1 MKRIA
6 YVLILIF
13 LFQACIPVKTAAVP
27 TVQSQATERP
37 TPVITAPTATTG
49 TSNTGPATA
58 PVGHTDIPS
67 TTSKAYSTMHD
78 NEEST
83 TFESKGVREG
93 DDFSRNHFE
102 RPFTSNVME
111 YLPQLDIMDFS
122 IAKDDTFF
130 YVKIQLAGLDASTKS
145 LTGSYGIEIDRNRD
159 GRGEILITTAP
170 PYASDFSTDGVAV
183 YVDTNGDIG
192 GKKAG
197 RPDDNFGGNGYE
209 GVLFD
214 LSQNIHPK
222 DPDLAWVRFIDGD
235 RPAIEIAF
243 KKWIFQDGKEAFFW
257 NVWAS
262 GSKLDPSKF
271 NLHDNMSIVLAG
283 SPNAENP
290 NYPIKKLA
298 AIDNSCRLPF
308 GYEALGSEP
317 MGCLATVETRDSEST
332 LPIPFCDQ
340 YKIVCANSS
349 LK

>member
-1 MKRIA
+1 MKRNA
-6 YVLILIF
+6 FALILLF
-13 LFQACIPVKTAAVP
+13 LLYACTSAQTAAVEP
-27 TVQSQATERP
+27 AAQSQATEEPMLVTTNP
-37 TPVITAPTATTG
+37 TTTITDTTTAPIAHAT
-49 TSNTGPATA
+49 
-58 PVGHTDIPS
+58 IPS
-67 TTSKAYSTMHD
+67 TGSKTSSIVHD

-83 TFESKGVREG
+83 TFESKGAREG
-93 DDFSRNHFE
+93 DDFSRNRFE
-102 RPFTSNVME
+102 RPFTSNTME

-122 IAKDDTFF
+122 IASDDMFF
-130 YVKIQLAGLDASTKS
+130 YVEIQLAGLDASTNS

-170 PYASDFSTDGVAV
+170 PYKSEFSTDGVVV

-197 RPDDNFGGNGYE
+197 RSDDGFVGNGYE

-214 LSQNIHPK
+214 LSRNIHPQ
-222 DPDLAWVRFIDGD
+222 DPDLAWARFVDGE
-235 RPAIEIAF
+235 RPAIEITF

-262 GSKLDPSKF
+262 GTKLDPSKF
-271 NLHDNMSIVLAG
+271 NLHDTMTIEQAG
-283 SPNAENP
+283 SSNGENP
-290 NYPIKKLA
+290 NYPLKGLA

-317 MGCLATVETRDSEST
+317 MGCLTKDETLDNEST

-340 YKIVCANSS
+340 FATVCANIS

>member
-6 YVLILIF
+6 FALILLF
-13 LFQACIPVKTAAVP
+13 LVQACAPAQTTAAEP
-27 TVQSQATERP
+27 AVQSQATKEP
-37 TPVITAPTATTG
+37 TPVTTAPTTTS
-49 TSNTGPATA
+49 TTTTDTTTA
-58 PVGHTDIPS
+58 PIAHAIIPV
-67 TTSKAYSTMHD
+67 TGAKAPSIAHD

-83 TFESKGVREG
+83 TFKSKGAREG
-93 DDFSRNHFE
+93 DDFSRNRFE
-102 RPFTSNVME
+102 RPFTSNTME
-111 YLPQLDIMDFS
+111 YVPQLDIMDFS
-122 IAKDDTFF
+122 IANDEIFF
-130 YVKIQLAGLDASTKS
+130 YVEIQLVGLDASTNS
-145 LTGSYGIEIDRNRD
+145 LTGSYGVEIDRNRD

-170 PYASDFSTDGVAV
+170 PYTTEFSTNGVAV
-183 YVDTNGDIG
+183 YVDANGDIG

-197 RPDDNFGGNGYE
+197 RPDDGFVGNGYE

-222 DPDLAWVRFIDGD
+222 DNDLAWVRFVDGE

-262 GSKLDPSKF
+262 GTKLDPSKF
-271 NLHDNMSIVLAG
+271 NLHDTMTIEQAG
-283 SPNAENP
+283 ASNAENP
-290 NYPIKKLA
+290 NYPLKGLA

-317 MGCLATVETRDSEST
+317 MGCLAKVEVRDSEST

-340 YKIVCANSS
+340 FPIVCANIS

>member
-1 MKRIA
+1 MKRTAFALI
-6 YVLILIF
+6 VLF
-13 LFQACIPVKTAAVP
+13 LFQACVTAQTTSVEPA
-27 TVQSQATERP
+27 VQSQTIVEP
-37 TPVITAPTATTG
+37 TPVTSAPTPTT
-49 TSNTGPATA
+49 TDTTTA
-58 PVGHTDIPS
+58 PVAHTDIPS
-67 TTSKAYSTMHD
+67 TESKARSNAHD

-83 TFESKGVREG
+83 TFKSKGAQEG
-93 DDFSRNHFE
+93 DDFSRNRFE
-102 RPFTSNVME
+102 RPFTSDNME
-111 YLPQLDIMDFS
+111 YMPQLDIMDFS
-122 IAKDDTFF
+122 IANDDMFF
-130 YVKIQLAGLDASTKS
+130 YVEIQFTGLDASTNS
-145 LTGSYGIEIDRNRD
+145 LTGSYGVEIDRNRD
-159 GRGEILITTAP
+159 GRGEILITTSP
-170 PYASDFSTDGVAV
+170 PYVSDFSTDGVAV

-209 GVLFD
+209 SVLFD

-222 DPDLAWVRFIDGD
+222 DPDLAWVRFIDGE

-257 NVWAS
+257 NVWS
-262 GSKLDPSKF
+262 SDSKLDPSKF
-271 NLHDNMSIVLAG
+271 NLHDNMSIVQAG

-308 GYEALGSEP
+308 GYEAMGSEP
-317 MGCLATVETRDSEST
+317 MGCLATVEIRDSEST

-340 YKIVCANSS
+340 YQIVCANTP